1 MHIIDSHFHWWP
13 RSVFEKLCK
22 RKDYPRAGVNTN
34 GGYDYWRRAG
44 AGAHLNSWADW
55 FDLDEQF
62 AHMDRLG
69 HRVDVVCSIG
79 PFSVAFSDMP
89 ASEGR
94 DYALMWNEEMAGA
107 QRKYPGRLWASAAV
121 PLQDTK
127 IAIDVLDRAV
137 NKLGLMGANLPGSV
151 GSDPRIDAERLEPF
165 YARVEELGV
174 PLFLHPTDA
183 VFQDMLE
190 GYDGALFLSLGRV
203 IEVSVA
209 AARLV
214 LSGLMARHPK
224 LKVVLSHTGGAL
236 PYQSGRMDKN
246 TKAAKLPAPAST
258 YLKRMY
264 TDTVSPHSAGM
275 KFAIEYYGIDNVMY
289 GTDYPC
295 WDPATCL
302 KLIDEIELPQAEKQ
316 KLFYD
321 NARRILGLRDPAQVK
336 GAEAARAPAL
346 A

>member
-1 MHIIDSHFHWWP
+1 
-13 RSVFEKLCK
+13 
-22 RKDYPRAGVNTN
+22 
-34 GGYDYWRRAG
+34 
-44 AGAHLNSWADW
+44 
-55 FDLDEQF
+55 
-62 AHMDRLG
+62 
-69 HRVDVVCSIG
+69 
-79 PFSVAFSDMP
+79 
-89 ASEGR
+89 
-94 DYALMWNEEMAGA
+94 
-107 QRKYPGRLWASAAV
+107 
-121 PLQDTK
+121 
-127 IAIDVLDRAV
+127 
-137 NKLGLMGANLPGSV
+137 
-151 GSDPRIDAERLEPF
+151 
-165 YARVEELGV
+165 
-174 PLFLHPTDA
+174 

-302 KLIDEIELPQAEKQ
+302 KLIDQIELPQAEKQ

-321 NARRILGLRDPAQVK
+321 NARRILGLRDPGQVK